1 MCNVLTNTKQILHVH
16 VILKVSVFKFTYFC
30 FCKPKL
36 IFEEATFNT

>member
-16 VILKVSVFKFTYFC
+16 VILKVSVFKFKFC